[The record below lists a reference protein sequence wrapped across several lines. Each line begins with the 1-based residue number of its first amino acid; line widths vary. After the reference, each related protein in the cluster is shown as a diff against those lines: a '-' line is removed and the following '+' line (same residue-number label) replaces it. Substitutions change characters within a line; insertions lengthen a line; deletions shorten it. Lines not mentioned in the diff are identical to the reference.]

1 MHFKKTTLKTISP
14 IKTWNKILCAIFLK
28 LITCASIL
36 TKYNLVWHI
45 CILMLIITFIINCTH
60 QHSDWPRVP
69 SLFWEFTWFCGQE
82 WLEYNLLSNYICR
95 LYRAQCAC
103 VIHFLLKSAS
113 TWMVLSDAAAW
124 CICPCIFRSTNKIYL
139 HYTQ

>member
-1 MHFKKTTLKTISP
+1 MQLKKLHLKQSV
-14 IKTWNKILCAIFLK
+14 LLK
-28 LITCASIL
+28 LGTRSCVL

-45 CILMLIITFIINCTH
+45 YIIMLIITFIIHCSH
-60 QHSDWPRVP
+60 YQHSDWPRAP
-69 SLFWEFTWFCGQE
+69 SLFWEFTWFCGQA

-113 TWMVLSDAAAW
+113 TWMVSSDVAAW

-139 HYTQ
+139 HFTQ